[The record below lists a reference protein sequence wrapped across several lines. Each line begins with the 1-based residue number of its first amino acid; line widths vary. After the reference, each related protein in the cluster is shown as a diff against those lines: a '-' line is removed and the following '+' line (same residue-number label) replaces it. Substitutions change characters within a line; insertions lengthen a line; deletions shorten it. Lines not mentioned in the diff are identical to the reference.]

1 MPALKWEAQNTL
13 YFSPDLCFT
22 SERSIFFLR
31 GKNKIEHEFCGRLI
45 LLYFELWLNYIFNDS
60 TLQHKILKKK
70 KQATVQNSS
79 SYPAYPLLTENI
91 QVGYHREQISIS
103 SSNWTKNKLIID
115 TIKTSTLHSDPD
127 FPKLRE
133 IWYRFCNHFT
143 STSGKKKKNTYF
155 LHFYYSLVNTSVT
168 SKASL
173 YYVTAQAILSCSA
186 FPIKSDKAIYFRGQI
201 YLWCWILAN

>member
-1 MPALKWEAQNTL
+1 MTAPSNIK
-13 YFSPDLCFT
+13 Y
-22 SERSIFFLR
+22 
-31 GKNKIEHEFCGRLI
+31 
-45 LLYFELWLNYIFNDS
+45 
-60 TLQHKILKKK
+60 LKKK
-70 KQATVQNSS
+70 KKEQATVQNSS

-143 STSGKKKKNTYF
+143 STSGKKKKTLIF
-155 LHFYYSLVNTSVT
+155 STFI
-168 SKASL
+168 
-173 YYVTAQAILSCSA
+173 ILLST
-186 FPIKSDKAIYFRGQI
+186 P
-201 YLWCWILAN
+201 L

>member
-1 MPALKWEAQNTL
+1 MTAPSNIK
-13 YFSPDLCFT
+13 Y
-22 SERSIFFLR
+22 
-31 GKNKIEHEFCGRLI
+31 
-45 LLYFELWLNYIFNDS
+45 
-60 TLQHKILKKK
+60 LKKK
-70 KQATVQNSS
+70 KEQATVQNSS

-143 STSGKKKKNTYF
+143 STSGKKKKTLIF
-155 LHFYYSLVNTSVT
+155 STFI
-168 SKASL
+168 
-173 YYVTAQAILSCSA
+173 ILLST
-186 FPIKSDKAIYFRGQI
+186 P
-201 YLWCWILAN
+201 L